1 MSGRFAKFL
10 FLILLTLAF
19 LGTLEL
25 LRTADHKQGTLYG
38 ELNHELYN
46 QTSLEEKTTPFA
58 QLNGDGNG
66 SVLDFRDVLNRL
78 YVDQMLEEK
87 TTPFTQPNGDS
98 NGSVLDFRNVLNRS
112 YVDQPLEEKTTP
124 FAQPNGDS
132 NGSVLDFRDVL
143 NRSYVDQPRHVP
155 KPWIGSYQCKDV
167 ICSEFLYKR
176 DWDLMRRCVDKMS
189 RKNIQPIVRPAC
201 HFMNGTLRGSVAL
214 FSYPGSGNT
223 WLRQLLEKATGICTG
238 EGILTLTEATMQGP
252 EYIADIGLHM
262 YAYINMHKQHK
273 DFCYESCSCMCNP
286 ACKSILHSQHFI
298 VGGPTAQP
306 IDESIIYMSLQLM

>member
-1 MSGRFAKFL
+1 MLVIFYLVIAAKSVMLGRFAKYLFL
-10 FLILLTLAF
+10 FLVTLAF
-19 LGTLEL
+19 LGIPEL
-25 LRTADHKQGTLYG
+25 LRIADHKQGTLYG
-38 ELNHELYN
+38 ERNREVYN
-46 QTSLEEKTTPFA
+46 QKPSEEETGAATPSA
-58 QLNGDGNG
+58 Q
-66 SVLDFRDVLNRL
+66 R
-78 YVDQMLEEK
+78 E
-87 TTPFTQPNGDS
+87 
-98 NGSVLDFRNVLNRS
+98 
-112 YVDQPLEEKTTP
+112 
-124 FAQPNGDS
+124 GDS

-176 DWDLMRRCVDKMS
+176 DWDLMRRCVNKMS

-214 FSYPGSGNT
+214 LSYPGSGNT

-238 EGILTLTEATMQGP
+238 EGILTLTEAIMQGP

-306 IDESIIYMSLQLM
+306 IDESIICMSLQLM